1 MSAKRYW
8 ISCILISLTFLMTA
22 CAQVISSEVRA
33 KARKDLSLPA
43 VLANPEAYQGET
55 VIWGGKVIETRNEP
69 GATLI
74 RILQI
79 PLDFTQMPEDE
90 ETSQG
95 RFLAEVRR
103 YVDPEIY
110 RKGRLVTLAGEI
122 IGKRV
127 EPLGDME
134 YSYPVVRVQEIHLW
148 RQYPYPYGPYPPP
161 SWYWWGNPYAG
172 YPYPWPYFWPY
183 YPF

>member
-1 MSAKRYW
+1 MNTKRW
-8 ISCILISLTFLMTA
+8 VGHLILVSLMIGLA
-22 CAQVISSEVRA
+22 GCAHVMSSEARA
-33 KARKDLSLPA
+33 KARKDLSFSA

-55 VIWGGKVIETRNEP
+55 VIWGGKVIETLNEP
-69 GATLI
+69 GATFI

-79 PLDFTQMPEDE
+79 PLDFTEMPEDE

-95 RFLAEVRR
+95 RFLAEVRG
-103 YVDPEIY
+103 YADPEVY

-134 YSYPVVRVQEIHLW
+134 YVYPLVKVEDIHLW
-148 RQYPYPYGPYPPP
+148 KQYPLPYGPYPLS
-161 SWYWWGNPYAG
+161 SWYWFG
-172 YPYPWPYFWPY
+172 YPYGGFPYPWAY